1 MKNVLRNYLKKHNE
15 VVAVYCKIASIYGQ
29 PVNDKYE
36 VVFHQDGGG
45 RFSITEY
52 FTEKELNKAKRY
64 WKFVV
69 EWKEVKSMRD
79 IHIEQASGCCPYIY
93 NKISEAVYKTWEMWE
108 KEGLINCK
116 GLAD

>member
-1 MKNVLRNYLKKHNE
+1 MKNELKNYLKGHDE

-45 RFSITEY
+45 MFSITEY

-64 WKFVV
+64 WKFV
-69 EWKEVKSMRD
+69 EKWQEVKSIRD

-108 KEGLINCK
+108 KEGLINCR

>member
-1 MKNVLRNYLKKHNE
+1 MKNALRNYLKEHDE

-45 RFSITEY
+45 CFSITES
-52 FTEKELNKAKRY
+52 FTEEELTKAKRC
-64 WKFVV
+64 WKFV
-69 EWKEVKSMRD
+69 EKWQEVKSMRD
-79 IHIEQASGCCPYIY
+79 IHIAQASGCCPHIY
-93 NKISEAVYKTWEMWE
+93 NIGEAVYKTWEMWE
-108 KEGLINCK
+108 KEGRIHCK

>member
-1 MKNVLRNYLKKHNE
+1 MKDALRNYLKEHDE

-45 RFSITEY
+45 SLSITES
-52 FTEKELNKAKRY
+52 FTEEELTKAKRY
-64 WKFVV
+64 WKFVE
-69 EWKEVKSMRD
+69 EWEEVKSMRD
-79 IHIEQASGCCPYIY
+79 IHIEQASSCCPHIH
-93 NKISEAVYKTWEMWE
+93 NLGEVVYKTWEMWK

>member
-1 MKNVLRNYLKKHNE
+1 MKDALKNYLKGHDE
-15 VVAVYCKIASIYGQ
+15 VVAVYCKIASIYGK
-29 PVNDKYE
+29 PVNGEYE
-36 VVFHQDGGG
+36 VAFHQDGGG

-52 FTEKELNKAKRY
+52 FTEEELNKAKRY
-64 WKFVV
+64 WKFV
-69 EWKEVKSMRD
+69 EKSQEVKSMRD
-79 IHIEQASGCCPYIY
+79 IHIEQASGCFPYIY

>member
-1 MKNVLRNYLKKHNE
+1 MKNALRNYLKEHDE

-45 RFSITEY
+45 SFSIAEV
-52 FTEKELNKAKRY
+52 FTEEELTKAKRY
-64 WKFVV
+64 WKFV
-69 EWKEVKSMRD
+69 ENWKEVKSMRD
-79 IHIEQASGCCPYIY
+79 ITLVQVSGCFPHIY
-93 NKISEAVYKTWEMWE
+93 NIGETVYKTWEMWE
-108 KEGLINCK
+108 KEGRIHCK